1 MQLNV
6 RFMEQD
12 LKFELFGN
20 LGLNYNL
27 PVAPHPTFFESP
39 HGHFCPPTNIFFVHF
54 VLITYLFIILTN
66 Q

>member
-20 LGLNYNL
+20 FGFGQTLF
-27 PVAPHPTFFESP
+27 VIPHRK
-39 HGHFCPPTNIFFVHF
+39 CRRN
-54 VLITYLFIILTN
+54 
-66 Q
+66 